1 MKRMGRLL
9 HYSSDHENMDH
20 NQAVRLQAAEKYVL
34 GSLPKEQHAE
44 YEEHYFDC
52 SACAE
57 EIQATVAFMESA
69 RQVVLREKAMEPV
82 GAERLAPAAPTT
94 DGWFAW
100 WRPAFAVPVLA
111 ALLLFIGYQ
120 NGVTI
125 PRLKDASSSQMGQ
138 IISSSFQLRGSV
150 RGGNESGDAAN
161 QVRVRSGES
170 FALNFDFTPT
180 GMFSEYDWQLQNQ
193 AGRAVKSGHIS
204 GEKKYQAVSLNM
216 AGGVESAGK
225 YNLVFFGSADG
236 AGQTANESETERI
249 TFTVE
254 FVP

>member
-1 MKRMGRLL
+1 MTT
-9 HYSSDHENMDH
+9 MDH
-20 NQAVRLQAAEKYVL
+20 NEAVRLQAAEKYLL
-34 GSLPKEQHAE
+34 GQLPKEQHAE

-52 SACAE
+52 VACAE
-57 EIQATVAFMESA
+57 EIKATVAFMESA
-69 RQVVLREKAMEPV
+69 RQAGREEAMEAG
-82 GAERLAPAAPTT
+82 GAKRLAPAAPTT
-94 DGWFAW
+94 GGWFAW
-100 WRPAFAVPVLA
+100 LRPAFAVPVLA
-111 ALLLFIGYQ
+111 ALLLVIGFQ

-125 PRLKDASSSQMGQ
+125 PRLKDSSSSQMGQ

-161 QVRVRSGES
+161 KVRVRSGES

-180 GMFSEYDWQLQNQ
+180 GTFSEYVWQLYNK
-193 AGRAVKSGHIS
+193 AGRVVKSGHIS

-225 YNLVFFGSADG
+225 YDLVFFGSADG
-236 AGQTANESETERI
+236 AGQTANESEAQRL

-254 FVP
+254 FLQ

>member
-1 MKRMGRLL
+1 
-9 HYSSDHENMDH
+9 MDH
-20 NQAVRLQAAEKYVL
+20 NEAVRLQAVEKYLL
-34 GSLPKEQHAE
+34 GKLPKEQHAE

-57 EIQATVAFMESA
+57 EIKATVAFMESA
-69 RQVVLREKAMEPV
+69 RQVVSEEALEPRGV
-82 GAERLAPAAPTT
+82 RAPAPAVP
-94 DGWFAW
+94 GFFSWL
-100 WRPAFAVPVLA
+100 RPAFAVPVFA

-125 PRLKDASSSQMGQ
+125 PRLKDSSSSQMGQ
-138 IISSSFQLRGSV
+138 IISSSFQLRGSA

-161 QVRVRSGES
+161 KVRVRSGES

-180 GMFSEYDWQLQNQ
+180 GTFSEYLWRLQNK
-193 AGRAVKSGHIS
+193 AGRAVKSGRIS
-204 GEKKYQAVSLNM
+204 GDKKYQAVSLNM

-225 YNLVFFGSADG
+225 YNLVFFGGADG
-236 AGQTANESETERI
+236 AGQAANQSEAQRL

-254 FVP
+254 FLQ

>member
-1 MKRMGRLL
+1 MT
-9 HYSSDHENMDH
+9 NMDH
-20 NQAVRLQAAEKYVL
+20 NEAVRLQAAEKYLL
-34 GSLPKEQHAE
+34 GELPKEQHAA

-57 EIQATVAFMESA
+57 EIKATVAFMESA
-69 RQVVLREKAMEPV
+69 RQAIREKALEPV
-82 GAERLAPAAPTT
+82 GARAPAPSVP
-94 DGWFAW
+94 GFLSWL
-100 WRPAFAVPVLA
+100 RPAFAVPVLA

-125 PRLKDASSSQMGQ
+125 PRLKDSSSQMGQ

-161 QVRVRSGES
+161 KVRVRLGES

-180 GMFSEYDWQLQNQ
+180 GTFSEYVWQLQNK

-204 GEKKYQAVSLNM
+204 GDKKYQAVSLNM
-216 AGGVESAGK
+216 TGGVESAGK
-225 YNLVFFGSADG
+225 YSLVFFGSADG
-236 AGQTANESETERI
+236 AGQTGNESETQRL

-254 FVP
+254 FLQ

>member
-1 MKRMGRLL
+1 
-9 HYSSDHENMDH
+9 MDH
-20 NQAVRLQAAEKYVL
+20 NEAVRLQAAEKYML
-34 GSLPKEQHAE
+34 GKLPKEQHAE

-52 SACAE
+52 LACAE
-57 EIQATVAFMESA
+57 ELKATVAFMESA
-69 RQVVLREKAMEPV
+69 RQAGREEAMEPD
-82 GAERLAPAAPTT
+82 AAKRLAPAAPTAG
-94 DGWFAW
+94 GWFAW
-100 WRPAFAVPVLA
+100 LRPAFAVPVLA
-111 ALLLFIGYQ
+111 ALLLVIGYQ

-125 PRLKDASSSQMGQ
+125 PRLKDSSSSPMGQ

-161 QVRVRSGES
+161 KVRVRPGES

-180 GMFSEYDWQLQNQ
+180 GTFSEYDWQLQNQ

-236 AGQTANESETERI
+236 AGQTANESETQRLA
-249 TFTVE
+249 FTVE
-254 FVP
+254 FLQ

>member
-1 MKRMGRLL
+1 
-9 HYSSDHENMDH
+9 MDH
-20 NQAVRLQAAEKYVL
+20 NEAVRLQAAEKYLL
-34 GSLPKEQHAE
+34 GELPKEQHAA

-57 EIQATVAFMESA
+57 EIKATVAFMESA
-69 RQVVLREKAMEPV
+69 RQAIREKALEPV
-82 GAERLAPAAPTT
+82 GARAPAPSVP
-94 DGWFAW
+94 GFFSWL
-100 WRPAFAVPVLA
+100 RPAFAVPVLA

-125 PRLKDASSSQMGQ
+125 PRLKDSSSQMGQ

-161 QVRVRSGES
+161 KVRVRLGES

-180 GMFSEYDWQLQNQ
+180 GTFSQYVWQLQNN
-193 AGRAVKSGHIS
+193 AGRAVKSGRIS
-204 GEKKYQAVSLNM
+204 GDKKYQAMSLNM
-216 AGGVESAGK
+216 TGGVESAGK

-236 AGQTANESETERI
+236 AGQTGNESETQRL

-254 FVP
+254 FLQ

>member
-1 MKRMGRLL
+1 
-9 HYSSDHENMDH
+9 MDH
-20 NQAVRLQAAEKYVL
+20 NEAVRLHAAEKYLL
-34 GSLPKEQHAE
+34 GKLAKEQHAE

-57 EIQATVAFMESA
+57 EIKATVAFMQGL
-69 RQVVLREKAMEPV
+69 RQVVREEAMETV
-82 GAERLAPAAPTT
+82 GAKRFAPAAPTT
-94 DGWFAW
+94 GGWFAW
-100 WRPAFAVPVLA
+100 LRPAFAVPVLA

-125 PRLKDASSSQMGQ
+125 PRLKDSSSSPMGQ

-150 RGGNESGDAAN
+150 RGGNESEDAAN
-161 QVRVRSGES
+161 KVRVRSGES
-170 FALNFDFTPT
+170 FALNFDFTPSAT
-180 GMFSEYDWQLQNQ
+180 FSEYVWQLQNK
-193 AGRAVKSGHIS
+193 AGRALKSGHIS

-225 YNLVFFGSADG
+225 YDLVFFGSADG
-236 AGQTANESETERI
+236 ADQTANESEAQRL

-254 FVP
+254 FLQ

>member
-1 MKRMGRLL
+1 
-9 HYSSDHENMDH
+9 MDH
-20 NQAVRLQAAEKYVL
+20 NEAVRLHAAEKYLL
-34 GSLPKEQHAE
+34 GKLAKEQHAE

-57 EIQATVAFMESA
+57 EIKATVAFMEGA
-69 RQVVLREKAMEPV
+69 RQVVREKALEPV
-82 GAERLAPAAPTT
+82 GARAPAPSVP
-94 DGWFAW
+94 GLFSWL
-100 WRPAFAVPVLA
+100 RPAFAVPVLA

-125 PRLKDASSSQMGQ
+125 PRLKDSSSQMGQ

-161 QVRVRSGES
+161 KVRVRLGES

-180 GMFSEYDWQLQNQ
+180 GTFSQYVWQLQNN
-193 AGRAVKSGHIS
+193 AGRAVKSGRIS
-204 GEKKYQAVSLNM
+204 GDKKYQAMSLNM
-216 AGGVESAGK
+216 TGGVESAGK

-236 AGQTANESETERI
+236 AGQTGNESETQRL

-254 FVP
+254 FLQ

>member
-1 MKRMGRLL
+1 MT
-9 HYSSDHENMDH
+9 NMDH
-20 NQAVRLQAAEKYVL
+20 NEAVRLQAAEKYLL
-34 GSLPKEQHAE
+34 GELPKEQHAA

-57 EIQATVAFMESA
+57 EIKATVAFMESA
-69 RQVVLREKAMEPV
+69 RQAIREKALEPV
-82 GAERLAPAAPTT
+82 GARAPAPSVP
-94 DGWFAW
+94 GFFSWL
-100 WRPAFAVPVLA
+100 RPAFAVPVLA

-125 PRLKDASSSQMGQ
+125 PRLKDSSSQMGQ

-161 QVRVRSGES
+161 KVRVRLGES

-180 GMFSEYDWQLQNQ
+180 GTFSQYVWQLQNN
-193 AGRAVKSGHIS
+193 AGRAVKSGRIS
-204 GEKKYQAVSLNM
+204 GDKKYQAMSLNM
-216 AGGVESAGK
+216 TGGVESAGK

-236 AGQTANESETERI
+236 AGQTGNESETQRL

-254 FVP
+254 FLQ

>member
-1 MKRMGRLL
+1 
-9 HYSSDHENMDH
+9 MDH

-34 GSLPKEQHAE
+34 GNLSKEQHAE

-57 EIQATVAFMESA
+57 EIKATVAFMECG
-69 RQVVLREKAMEPV
+69 RQVVRDAEPIGV
-82 GAERLAPAAPTT
+82 RALAPPVP
-94 DGWFAW
+94 GFFSWL
-100 WRPAFAVPVLA
+100 RPAFAVPVLA

-125 PRLKDASSSQMGQ
+125 PRLKDSSSSQMGQ

-150 RGGNESGDAAN
+150 RGGNESGEAAN
-161 QVRVRSGES
+161 KVRVRSGES
-170 FALNFDFTPT
+170 FSLNFDFTPT
-180 GMFSEYDWQLQNQ
+180 GTFSEYDWQLQNQ
-193 AGRAVKSGHIS
+193 AGRAVKSGHLS

-236 AGQTANESETERI
+236 AGQTANESETQRL

-254 FVP
+254 FLP